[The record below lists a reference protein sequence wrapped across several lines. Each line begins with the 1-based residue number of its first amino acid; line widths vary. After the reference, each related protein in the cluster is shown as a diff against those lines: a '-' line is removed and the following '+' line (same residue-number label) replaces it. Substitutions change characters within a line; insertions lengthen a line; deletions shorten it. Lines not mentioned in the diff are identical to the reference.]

1 MLKLNYAT
9 YTVKTHRFVSSYLK
23 NRLKNSTIN
32 TFTMLL
38 HLQSN
43 LQLIKH
49 NKHINLHSIIS
60 IHKTLQLSFNR
71 VQGALHVNS
80 MPEMGLANSRGSW
93 VVGRMSWVV
102 GKKSW
107 VVGKMSWVVGKKSW
121 VVGKK
126 SWVVGKKS
134 WVVGKKSWVP
144 RKKSWVL
151 RKKSWVPNKKSW
163 VPRKSRGFQAK
174 CFRIFTF
181 SLLECVFFVF

>member
-1 MLKLNYAT
+1 MISNSRSRLQITLLSFLFKKFNIIKKGININDTLKLYA
-9 YTVKTHRFVSSYLK
+9 VLF
-23 NRLKNSTIN
+23 NSCFIYA
-32 TFTMLL
+32 
-38 HLQSN
+38 
-43 LQLIKH
+43 K
-49 NKHINLHSIIS
+49 
-60 IHKTLQLSFNR
+60 
-71 VQGALHVNS
+71 
-80 MPEMGLANSRGSW
+80 PGLANSRGSW

-102 GKKSW
+102 GKK
-107 VVGKMSWVVGKKSW
+107 SWVVGKKSW

-163 VPRKSRGFQAK
+163 VPRKSRGFQTK

>member
-1 MLKLNYAT
+1 
-9 YTVKTHRFVSSYLK
+9 
-23 NRLKNSTIN
+23 
-32 TFTMLL
+32 MLL
-38 HLQSN
+38 LNSYRSELDSFVRN
-43 LQLIKH
+43 VLGTLACIKVLLI
-49 NKHINLHSIIS
+49 HILVSKCYN
-60 IHKTLQLSFNR
+60 F
-71 VQGALHVNS
+71 G
-80 MPEMGLANSRGSW
+80 GLANSRGSW

-102 GKKSW
+102 GKK
-107 VVGKMSWVVGKKSW
+107 SWVVGKKSW

-151 RKKSWVPNKKSW
+151 RKKSWVPNKKSL

>member
-1 MLKLNYAT
+1 MKISTRAEIQPGLKFFPRNRKSRFILYLQGPRAEISSRFAGLKL
-9 YTVKTHRFVSSYLK
+9 
-23 NRLKNSTIN
+23 
-32 TFTMLL
+32 
-38 HLQSN
+38 
-43 LQLIKH
+43 
-49 NKHINLHSIIS
+49 
-60 IHKTLQLSFNR
+60 
-71 VQGALHVNS
+71 
-80 MPEMGLANSRGSW
+80 GLANSRGSW

-102 GKKSW
+102 GKK
-107 VVGKMSWVVGKKSW
+107 SWVVGKKSW

-151 RKKSWVPNKKSW
+151 RKKSWVPNKKSL

-174 CFRIFTF
+174 CFRIFPF

>member
-1 MLKLNYAT
+1 MT
-9 YTVKTHRFVSSYLK
+9 SVQWVYTWPIYRMIHIYTSARIVNESLYKPKILLLCIPYKDRPITVEQLVSS
-23 NRLKNSTIN
+23 
-32 TFTMLL
+32 
-38 HLQSN
+38 
-43 LQLIKH
+43 
-49 NKHINLHSIIS
+49 
-60 IHKTLQLSFNR
+60 
-71 VQGALHVNS
+71 
-80 MPEMGLANSRGSW
+80 GLANSRGSW
-93 VVGRMSWVV
+93 VVGR
-102 GKKSW
+102 
-107 VVGKMSWVVGKKSW
+107 MSWVVGKKSW